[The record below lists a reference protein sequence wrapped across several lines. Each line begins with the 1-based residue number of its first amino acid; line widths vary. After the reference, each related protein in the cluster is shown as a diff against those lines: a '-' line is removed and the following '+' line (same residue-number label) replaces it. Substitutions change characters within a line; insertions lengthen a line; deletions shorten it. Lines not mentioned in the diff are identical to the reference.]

1 VPVPLPRVKAFSEFI
16 FSSMVSYDSGSVL
29 LLGGH
34 RYNSVDDVHNLCFRV
49 FPEEQRS
56 EQLFL
61 DFPKALGFEVVS
73 YKSRLYF
80 LGGQGVQGEFYDG
93 LFSCSL
99 EPQEVT
105 SGYKR
110 HVCEMCKLYFDEEW
124 VKSTK
129 EIYQDSII
137 RDEYD
142 YNYRMRVDN
151 RVMERLASYI
161 REDFYAFT
169 MLLATLR
176 DLGAQEV

>member
-1 VPVPLPRVKAFSEFI
+1 
-16 FSSMVSYDSGSVL
+16 M
-29 LLGGH
+29 
-34 RYNSVDDVHNLCFRV
+34 
-49 FPEEQRS
+49 
-56 EQLFL
+56 
-61 DFPKALGFEVVS
+61 
-73 YKSRLYF
+73 
-80 LGGQGVQGEFYDG
+80 
-93 LFSCSL
+93 
-99 EPQEVT
+99 
-105 SGYKR
+105 
-110 HVCEMCKLYFDEEW
+110 MCKLYFDEEW

-176 DLGAQEV
+176 DLGAQEVVDLFTKLKILRVNLLNSPSCTSRFGCAMNEQVLGDIAN